1 LKALDISLED
11 TKKYIKEVVGTRVEN
26 ILYFMCFMN
35 YGSLGNIGRTLGEHP
50 KTCFKGNEK
59 HQIGHHGC

>member
-26 ILYFMCFMN
+26 ILYFMCFMK
-35 YGSLGNIGRTLGEHP
+35 YGSLGNIGRTLGNTQ
-50 KTCFKGNEK
+50 KFVLKVMK
-59 HQIGHHGC
+59 SIK